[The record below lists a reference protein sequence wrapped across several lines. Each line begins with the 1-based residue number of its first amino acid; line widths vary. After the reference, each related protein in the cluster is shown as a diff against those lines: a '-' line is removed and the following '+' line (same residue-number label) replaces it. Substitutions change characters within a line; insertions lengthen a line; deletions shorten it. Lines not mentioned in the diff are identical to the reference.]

1 MSGPADASSLS
12 PAPNPVSQGP
22 APRNSSEMAAAIAG
36 HRSDILRFVWKMVG
50 RRAEAEDLTQTV
62 LLEALRSVERY
73 QGTAPL
79 VAWMRG
85 IAVNVVRA
93 SIRRNRVHA
102 PLDDDLLGTFPDR
115 TDTESTVANRLELQR
130 VAQALGTLPE
140 EYREAVIAVC
150 LEGMRYDEA
159 AAALGVPIGTVRSRV
174 ARGRALLLD
183 AVRGGKAA
191 AP

>member
-1 MSGPADASSLS
+1 
-12 PAPNPVSQGP
+12 
-22 APRNSSEMAAAIAG
+22 MAAAIAG

-62 LLEALRSVERY
+62 LLEALRSAERY

-93 SIRRNRVHA
+93 SIRRNRVHL
-102 PLDDDLLGTFPDR
+102 PLDDDLLGTIPDR